1 MTRISEL
8 SSWKESRGYIDG
20 NELHK
25 MWGRPSTERYVGLF
39 DTSKWR
45 LVMHGLCR
53 TAMQAQQ
60 RLASRLVPYR
70 GAGYCFLQGPGQRC
84 VSRGCPSAV
93 PQTGLQRISPQPR

>member
-45 LVMHGLCR
+45 LVMHGLR
-53 TAMQAQQ
+53 RAAMQAQQ
-60 RLASRLVPYR
+60 RLASCLVPYR

-84 VSRGCPSAV
+84 VSRGCRGAV
-93 PQTGLQRISPQPR
+93 PQARMRWLASQPR